1 MDLSVQATYTMSK
14 VAHKT
19 FNHLQNARI
28 KRQQK
33 RLAEFAQYFET
44 RYEVMTPLDK
54 QKLNQFIESE
64 EGESLLA
71 EYADSI
77 LKVSSSRVMMAMALL
92 FCGGTDFTDLEKS
105 TFITASKEI
114 KDNLIDFYILAHKK
128 EKYQHE
134 NLPYAKCS
142 FSNDNVHNFLS
153 NGWDQETI
161 SVYVE
166 QLIRLK
172 FLLPDPLPITGFTN
186 KSNIWSI
193 NFGISN
199 KTQRIVNLLAK
210 SEELLNVSNS

>member
-1 MDLSVQATYTMSK
+1 MGLSAQTAYTMSK
-14 VAHKT
+14 IAYKT
-19 FNHLQNARI
+19 FTHLQNARI
-28 KRQQK
+28 KRQKK

-44 RYEVMTPLDK
+44 RYEVMTNQDK

-71 EYADSI
+71 DYTDSI

-92 FCGGTDFTDLEKS
+92 FCDGTDFTDVEKS
-105 TFITASKEI
+105 TFIIASK
-114 KDNLIDFYILAHKK
+114 DLSDDLINFYILAHKK
-128 EKYQHE
+128 EKYEHN

-142 FSNDNVHNFLS
+142 FSNDNCHIFLI

-161 SVYVE
+161 SLYIE

-172 FLLPDPLPITGFTN
+172 FLLPDPLPITGFTT
-186 KSNIWSI
+186 KSNIWSL

-199 KTQRIVNLLAK
+199 KTQRVVNLLVK
-210 SEELLNVSNS
+210 SEALLINSSS